1 MGGLLLILARFTY
14 GSWVLE
20 MGEREREREWDKN
33 RHWIWG
39 PMISS
44 KRDLNKNHTYWVR
57 MASYVNYVIY
67 VSFRVALLLGPA
79 PSPFALS
86 VMQMI
91 LVRIIILRSYRTDGL
106 SLFFFFIYIYFPLLI
121 SWIYFSIDILS
132 LIGPMGMKSV
142 AWLFIVLT
150 SLHFDSLIMNPNLKH
165 SFAPCYFYGLKELV
179 RSLWQYFKR
188 QYF

>member
-57 MASYVNYVIY
+57 MANYVNYVIY

-106 SLFFFFIYIYFPLLI
+106 SVFFFFFIFIFLCLYPEF
-121 SWIYFSIDILS
+121 IL
-132 LIGPMGMKSV
+132 
-142 AWLFIVLT
+142 VLT
-150 SLHFDSLIMNPNLKH
+150 
-165 SFAPCYFYGLKELV
+165 YFHLLGLWAWNQLLGYLL
-179 RSLWQYFKR
+179 S
-188 QYF
+188 